1 MELTSSD
8 RVRTA
13 EFAVKMRGYDCDQVD
28 AFLDELAGAV
38 DGLLQRAKIAEEAAR
53 RKDGD
58 TSAPLTVDATSDV
71 VPGEGPVGRAL
82 VLAQRMADQVLAEAN
97 EAARA
102 ARERAEADANR
113 VREEV
118 TRESEALVEQLQ
130 RQRRDLERELGDLT
144 RWVEQRRESLIDAL
158 SGALRGVDEW
168 LGREPSAVSGGATTV
183 VGADNRPYST
193 PRL

>member
-38 DGLLQRAKIAEEAAR
+38 DGLLERLKSTEQSAR
-53 RKDGD
+53 PRDGAGAVP
-58 TSAPLTVDATSDV
+58 APSDASPDV
-71 VPGEGPVGRAL
+71 VAGEGVVGRAL
-82 VLAQRMADQVLAEAN
+82 VLAQRMADQIIAEAN
-97 EAARA
+97 EAARQE
-102 ARERAEADANR
+102 RERVEADASR

-130 RQRRDLERELGDLT
+130 RQRRELERELGDLT
-144 RWVEQRRESLIDAL
+144 RWVEQRRETLVDAL
-158 SGALRGVDEW
+158 TGALRGMDEW
-168 LGREPSAVSGGATTV
+168 LGREPSAVTGGAGTV
-183 VGADNRPYST
+183 VATDNRPYSA
-193 PRL
+193 PRV